1 MTKVNF
7 ILSSV
12 SSRFLFF
19 PVKHTLM
26 YENFEPNTLG
36 KTEFIGEFSNNWP
49 NDLLETNVYKTLNLV
64 DNHCQQY

>member
-36 KTEFIGEFSNNWP
+36 KTEFIGEFSNN
-49 NDLLETNVYKTLNLV
+49 
-64 DNHCQQY
+64 